1 MQLEQE
7 IQNIDSKVYE
17 MLDSVIES
25 CKVAFRYYL
34 DKESGCQE
42 KTVIDDDRINLYER
56 EVESLC
62 MQILL
67 REKVYSGD
75 LRDIIGN
82 FRLVE
87 DVERIGDQA
96 YDIKQTTDRIKKREG
111 EVQIV
116 KGMDEI
122 ISVVQR
128 MVQDSL
134 YCCVRMNVEQAEGI
148 LSRDDYVDNKFWEIV
163 QEIVR
168 LNKEGKISAEN
179 TVYQTMIVKYLERIA
194 DHATNIAEWVVF
206 MVNGYHKDQVII

>member
-1 MQLEQE
+1 MQIEEE
-7 IQNIDSKVYE
+7 IQHIDTKVYE
-17 MLDSVIES
+17 MLDAVIDS
-25 CKVAFRYYL
+25 CKRAFSYYL
-34 DKESGCQE
+34 DKNRGYDE
-42 KTVIDDDRINLYER
+42 KFVIDDDKINLYER
-56 EVESLC
+56 ETESLC

-96 YDIKQTTDRIKKREG
+96 YDIKGTTDLIKKLPDETK
-111 EVQIV
+111 VIP
-116 KGMDEI
+116 GMDELV
-122 ISVVQR
+122 SVVLK

-134 YCCVRMNVEQAEGI
+134 YCCVKMNVTQAQEI
-148 LSRDDYVDNKFWEIV
+148 LDKDDFVDNKFWEIV
-163 QEIVR
+163 KTIVA
-168 LNKEGKISAEN
+168 LDKEDKISPEN

-206 MVNGYHKDQVII
+206 MVNGYHKDHVII

>member
-1 MQLEQE
+1 MQLEPD

-25 CKVAFRYYL
+25 CKVAFHYYL
-34 DKESGCQE
+34 DKDSGYQ
-42 KTVIDDDRINLYER
+42 KDLFIDDDKINLYER
-56 EVESLC
+56 EIESLC

-96 YDIKQTTDRIKKREG
+96 YDIKETTDLIKKREG
-111 EVQIV
+111 EVQVV

-122 ISVVQR
+122 ITVVQK

-134 YCCVRMNVEQAEGI
+134 YCCVKMNVEQAQEL
-148 LSRDDYVDNKFWEIV
+148 LSRDDYVDDKFWKIV

-206 MVNGYHKDQVII
+206 MVNGFHKDQVII

>member
-1 MQLEQE
+1 MQIEEE
-7 IQNIDSKVYE
+7 IQNIDTKVYE
-17 MLDSVIES
+17 MLDAVIDS
-25 CKVAFRYYL
+25 CKAAFSYYL
-34 DKESGCQE
+34 DKDRGYDP
-42 KTVIDDDRINLYER
+42 TLVIDDDKINLFER
-56 EVESLC
+56 ETESLC

-96 YDIKQTTDRIKKREG
+96 YDIKDTTDKIKKLDNEIH
-111 EVQIV
+111 VV

-122 ISVVQR
+122 IAVVEK

-134 YCCVRMNVEQAEGI
+134 YCCVKMNVTQAQDI

-163 QEIVR
+163 HEIVR
-168 LNKEGKISAEN
+168 LNKEGKIAAEN

-206 MVNGYHKDQVII
+206 MVNGYHKDKVII

>member
-1 MQLEQE
+1 MQIEEE
-7 IQNIDSKVYE
+7 IQHIDAKVYE
-17 MLDSVIES
+17 MLDAVIDS
-25 CKVAFRYYL
+25 CKQSFSYYL
-34 DKESGCQE
+34 DDSRPFDE
-42 KTVIDDDRINLYER
+42 TFVIDDDKINLYER
-56 EVESLC
+56 ETESLC

-96 YDIKQTTDRIKKREG
+96 YDIKGTTDLIKKLPD
-111 EVQIV
+111 QV
-116 KGMDEI
+116 KVVAGMDEL
-122 ISVVQR
+122 VAAVLK

-134 YCCVRMNVEQAEGI
+134 YCCVKMNVKQAEEI
-148 LSRDDYVDNKFWEIV
+148 LGRDDYVDNKFWEIV
-163 QEIVR
+163 KVIVD
-168 LNKEGKISAEN
+168 LDKKGKISAEN

-206 MVNGYHKDQVII
+206 MVNGYHKDHVII